1 MMMVAIVTT
10 MIRMMMMMMFGRK
23 HFAACPWCPCH
34 DVDDVD
40 HDNGDD
46 HNSDDNHEEE
56 HFLTF
61 FLEMIRSWLPIV
73 SSRWLALPTTN
84 QARPLGHHRNLAFC
98 LLCHQM
104 LLELW
109 DGCSMLKSVEHW
121 RMLSLPWFVSIYRDL
136 PLFPSIYHCLPQ
148 FTLEY
153 RKLNGVN
160 KWQNLCCDN
169 LDKRFSS

>member
-1 MMMVAIVTT
+1 MQWSVLLCVCVKKGCNLWHINKYDETEWHKL
-10 MIRMMMMMMFGRK
+10 GRK
-23 HFAACPWCPCH
+23 QGLFTCWILAECLLYHQM
-34 DVDDVD
+34 
-40 HDNGDD
+40 
-46 HNSDDNHEEE
+46 
-56 HFLTF
+56 L
-61 FLEMIRSWLPIV
+61 LELWETLPFV
-73 SSRWLALPTTN
+73 LRNLAFCF
-84 QARPLGHHRNLAFC
+84 GIMRNLAFC

-136 PLFPSIYHCLPQ
+136 PWFPSIYHCLPQ

-153 RKLNGVN
+153 RALNGVN